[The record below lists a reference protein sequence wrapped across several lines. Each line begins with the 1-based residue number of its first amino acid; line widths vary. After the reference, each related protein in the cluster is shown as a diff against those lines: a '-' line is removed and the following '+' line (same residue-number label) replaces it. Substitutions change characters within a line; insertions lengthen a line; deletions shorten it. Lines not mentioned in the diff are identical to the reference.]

1 MRDLGFVLQLLLAS
15 AIASAA
21 AGMLVVFCS
30 LAASVLASESSLGV
44 VLLGLLFV
52 AVISILAGL
61 MGIVPTVM
69 FMTLPTFVI
78 GAWLWTS
85 GPSRAWARRRRT
97 YAIVGL
103 LLGSA
108 AYAVLLL
115 AGLLAPF
122 EEPGPFSLE
131 RPLAFAAFALSGAGA
146 GLVFR
151 SSMFAIGRFMG
162 DPGDAR
168 EGKEVR
174 P

>member
-1 MRDLGFVLQLLLAS
+1 MRGLAFVFQLLLAS

-21 AGMLVVFCS
+21 AGMLVVFCI
-30 LAASVLASESSLGV
+30 LAASLLTSEAGLGGVLIGI
-44 VLLGLLFV
+44 LFV
-52 AVISILAGL
+52 AVFSIFVGI
-61 MGIVPTVM
+61 MGIAPAVM

-85 GPSRAWARRRRT
+85 GRSRLWARRRRT

-108 AYAVLLL
+108 AYAVLVPV
-115 AGLLAPF
+115 GLLLPF

-151 SSMFAIGRFMG
+151 SSMFAIG
-162 DPGDAR
+162 PGDAA
-168 EGKEVR
+168 EGEA
-174 P
+174 